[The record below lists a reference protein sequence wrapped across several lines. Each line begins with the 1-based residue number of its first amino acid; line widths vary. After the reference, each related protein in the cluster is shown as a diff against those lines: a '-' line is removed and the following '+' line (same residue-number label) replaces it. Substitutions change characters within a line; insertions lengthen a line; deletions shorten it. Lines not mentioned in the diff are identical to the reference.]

1 MSFGD
6 KLFQLRTERGIY
18 QKELAEYLAVSIGTI
33 SNYENSVHS
42 PDLETLCRF
51 AEYFQVSTDFLL
63 ELTDN
68 AKTMENLNVQL
79 SESHTV
85 GNALNAIQELSMPG
99 RQKMIK
105 YLTMINI
112 YEEMPKKER
121 IIGKQKQIID
131 QQALEIS
138 RLKERLESLEKNL

>member
-33 SNYENSVHS
+33 SNYENCVHS

-68 AKTMENLNVQL
+68 AETMENLNVQL

-99 RQKMIK
+99 RQKIIK